1 MRVVLAEKPSV
12 ARDLASYLKAHSRR
26 DGYLEGGEYQVTW
39 AFGHLVELKDPGD
52 YDPAL
57 KRWSLESL
65 PFVPEKFQLRLRG
78 DDGARKQFAIIK
90 GLFKK
95 ADSLI
100 CATDAG
106 REGELIFRYI
116 QSLAG
121 ATRKPAQRLW
131 LSSLTPSAIANAFGS
146 IRPLSDY
153 DDLYAA
159 AKCRS
164 QADWVVGLNA
174 TRNYTVRH
182 RSTHGSGNQPDSH
195 RSGLL
200 WSLGRVQTPVLA
212 MIVRRDDEIRTFI
225 AEPFWELLT
234 KHRDV
239 QFRFTGDRFD
249 TEPEAEKLRKASAQ
263 FPLVINKV
271 VGRSEKSL
279 PPQLYDLTE
288 LQRDMNRRF
297 GISAA
302 DTLSAAQSLYE
313 AKLIT
318 YPRTDSR
325 YLSKDMRKEVPKIFA
340 QLQSFKPTEI
350 GRLDLKQ
357 LPFNARIIND
367 AKITDHHAIIPTGA
381 NPGSLS
387 GHQQKVYD
395 AVAIRLIA
403 AFYPSCEKQVT
414 TVDAAAGKIGF
425 RARGVRVVVPGWTQ
439 LYPRKDKKSDE
450 PQTLPDFRKG
460 ESGPHKPFVKS
471 SQTSPPKHFSENTL
485 LGAMDTAGKL
495 VEEAELREALREKG
509 LGTPATRAATIET
522 LLRRKYIDRD
532 KKNIVATNLGRY
544 LIAIVQDRNLTSPE
558 LTGEWES
565 KLKQIERGEL
575 SATSFMDEIA
585 DYTRAIIRNSDSLS
599 IDSGI
604 YGDCPRCGE
613 KVIAGNKALGCS
625 AWRKGCSFVL
635 PPNYRETT
643 LTMTNLRELLQLG
656 VIREPITIDD
666 GHPFLLAM
674 AGSGKLVE
682 VPLPLGNE
690 QDTSHPQAKRSIPT
704 KRSSSSTKSSSVQA
718 DGGLGPCPLCGHPVI
733 ETPKSYGCSQWK
745 QGCGLTIWK
754 TISGRKISATN
765 AMKLIKKGET
775 PIVKG
780 FRSKAGKKFDAKLK
794 LVDGKVQFEF

>member
-1 MRVVLAEKPSV
+1 
-12 ARDLASYLKAHSRR
+12 
-26 DGYLEGGEYQVTW
+26 
-39 AFGHLVELKDPGD
+39 
-52 YDPAL
+52 
-57 KRWSLESL
+57 
-65 PFVPEKFQLRLRG
+65 
-78 DDGARKQFAIIK
+78 
-90 GLFKK
+90 
-95 ADSLI
+95 
-100 CATDAG
+100 
-106 REGELIFRYI
+106 
-116 QSLAG
+116 
-121 ATRKPAQRLW
+121 
-131 LSSLTPSAIANAFGS
+131 
-146 IRPLSDY
+146 
-153 DDLYAA
+153 
-159 AKCRS
+159 
-164 QADWVVGLNA
+164 
-174 TRNYTVRH
+174 
-182 RSTHGSGNQPDSH
+182 
-195 RSGLL
+195 
-200 WSLGRVQTPVLA
+200 
-212 MIVRRDDEIRTFI
+212 
-225 AEPFWELLT
+225 
-234 KHRDV
+234 
-239 QFRFTGDRFD
+239 
-249 TEPEAEKLRKASAQ
+249 
-263 FPLVINKV
+263 
-271 VGRSEKSL
+271 
-279 PPQLYDLTE
+279 
-288 LQRDMNRRF
+288 
-297 GISAA
+297 
-302 DTLSAAQSLYE
+302 
-313 AKLIT
+313 
-318 YPRTDSR
+318 
-325 YLSKDMRKEVPKIFA
+325 
-340 QLQSFKPTEI
+340 
-350 GRLDLKQ
+350 
-357 LPFNARIIND
+357 
-367 AKITDHHAIIPTGA
+367 
-381 NPGSLS
+381 
-387 GHQQKVYD
+387 
-395 AVAIRLIA
+395 
-403 AFYPSCEKQVT
+403 
-414 TVDAAAGKIGF
+414 
-425 RARGVRVVVPGWTQ
+425 
-439 LYPRKDKKSDE
+439 
-450 PQTLPDFRKG
+450 
-460 ESGPHKPFVKS
+460 
-471 SQTSPPKHFSENTL
+471 
-485 LGAMDTAGKL
+485 MDTAGKL

-690 QDTSHPQAKRSIPT
+690 QDTSHPQAKRS
-704 KRSSSSTKSSSVQA
+704 SSSTKSSSGQA

-794 LVDGKVQFEF
+794 LVDGKVQF